1 MIETVFSAALPVGE
15 RLIVKKNRIEGRGGR
30 GPRIVVVTGIHG
42 DGLEGQFVAFELA
55 QRLRERIGDLRGIVD
70 IYPALNP
77 LGISASEHGVPLFD
91 LDLDRTF
98 PGNAKGNMNEAL
110 AAAIVADIKG
120 ANVCVDIHTPDAYL
134 REVSQV
140 RIEEQFS
147 KTLLPLAQF
156 LNTQLVW
163 VHGSTGPLRSTLA
176 HTLNSKRTRTLVV
189 EMGESLRI
197 TEDAGSWLTEGIL
210 RLVEHLGGW
219 TSSSVALP
227 FPRLVRD
234 SNVTSASAEVPGIFL
249 PRIELGTMVRSGQ
262 TIGVIADPLE
272 AEVKA
277 EVCAPAEGTVI
288 SLRSQPLV
296 YPGTLLA
303 RVLGG
308 AR

>member
-15 RLIVKKNRIEGRGGR
+15 RLIVKKNRIEGCGGR
-30 GPRIVVVTGIHG
+30 GPRIAVVTGIHG

-98 PGNAKGNMNEAL
+98 PGNSKGNMNEAL

-120 ANVCVDIHTPDAYL
+120 ANACIDIHAPDAHL

-140 RIEEQFS
+140 RVEDAYA
-147 KTLLPLAQF
+147 KTLMPFAQL

-163 VHGSTGPLRSTLA
+163 MHGSSNPQRSTLA
-176 HTLNSKRTRTLVV
+176 HTLNSLRTRTLVV

-210 RLVEHLGGW
+210 RLDVRPPDGLLKHVVDVVAMQGLYALGKDDVHFCDVAHQLFCVCFVLQQ
-219 TSSSVALP
+219 SVALMP
-227 FPRLVRD
+227 QDL
-234 SNVTSASAEVPGIFL
+234 
-249 PRIELGTMVRSGQ
+249 
-262 TIGVIADPLE
+262 
-272 AEVKA
+272 
-277 EVCAPAEGTVI
+277 AEGI
-288 SLRSQPLV
+288 R
-296 YPGTLLA
+296 
-303 RVLGG
+303 
-308 AR
+308 

>member
-1 MIETVFSAALPVGE
+1 MQQQS
-15 RLIVKKNRIEGRGGR
+15 
-30 GPRIVVVTGIHG
+30 
-42 DGLEGQFVAFELA
+42 
-55 QRLRERIGDLRGIVD
+55 
-70 IYPALNP
+70 
-77 LGISASEHGVPLFD
+77 
-91 LDLDRTF
+91 
-98 PGNAKGNMNEAL
+98 
-110 AAAIVADIKG
+110 
-120 ANVCVDIHTPDAYL
+120 CVDIHTPDAYL

-147 KTLLPLAQF
+147 RTLLPLAQF

-163 VHGSTGPLRSTLA
+163 VHGSTDPLRSTLA

>member
-30 GPRIVVVTGIHG
+30 GPRIAVVTGIHG

-98 PGNAKGNMNEAL
+98 PGNPKGNMNEAL

-120 ANVCVDIHTPDAYL
+120 ANACVDIHAPDSHL
-134 REVSQV
+134 REVSHV
-140 RIEEQFS
+140 RVEEQYA
-147 KTLLPLAQF
+147 KTLLSLAQF

-163 VHGSTGPLRSTLA
+163 VQASSNPLRSTLA
-176 HTLNSKRTRTLVV
+176 HTLNTKRTRTLVV

-210 RLVEHLGGW
+210 RLLEHLGGW

-227 FPRLVRD
+227 SPRLVRD
-234 SNVTSASAEVPGIFL
+234 GNVTSLSAEVPGIFL
-249 PRIELGTMVRSGQ
+249 PRLELGASVRRGQ
-262 TIGVIADPLE
+262 TIGVVADPLE
-272 AEVKA
+272 AEVKE
-277 EVCAPAEGTVI
+277 EVVSPVEGNVI
-288 SLRSQPLV
+288 SLRAQPLV
-296 YPGTLLA
+296 YPGTLVA

-308 AR
+308 MR

>member
-30 GPRIVVVTGIHG
+30 GPRIAVVTGIHG

-77 LGISASEHGVPLFD
+77 LGISASEHGVPL
-91 LDLDRTF
+91 
-98 PGNAKGNMNEAL
+98 
-110 AAAIVADIKG
+110 
-120 ANVCVDIHTPDAYL
+120 
-134 REVSQV
+134 
-140 RIEEQFS
+140 
-147 KTLLPLAQF
+147 
-156 LNTQLVW
+156 
-163 VHGSTGPLRSTLA
+163 
-176 HTLNSKRTRTLVV
+176 TRTLVV

-234 SNVTSASAEVPGIFL
+234 SNVTSLSGRGAGSLLATDWSWA
-249 PRIELGTMVRSGQ
+249 PRCVGTDHRCDCRPLGGGGEGARSW
-262 TIGVIADPLE
+262 LLS
-272 AEVKA
+272 
-277 EVCAPAEGTVI
+277 EGTVI
-288 SLRSQPLV
+288 SLAGAAAGLSRHVGRS
-296 YPGTLLA
+296 
-303 RVLGG
+303 RLG
-308 AR
+308 RCR

>member
-15 RLIVKKNRIEGRGGR
+15 RLIVKKNRIEGCGGR
-30 GPRIVVVTGIHG
+30 GPRIAVVTGIHG

-55 QRLRERIGDLRGIVD
+55 QRLREHIGDLRGIVD

-98 PGNAKGNMNEAL
+98 PGNSKGNMNEAL

-120 ANVCVDIHTPDAYL
+120 ANACIDIHAPDAHL

-140 RIEEQFS
+140 RVEEAYA
-147 KTLLPLAQF
+147 KTLMPFAQL

-163 VHGSTGPLRSTLA
+163 MHGSSNPQRSTLA
-176 HTLNSKRTRTLVV
+176 HTLNSLRTRTLVV

-210 RLVEHLGGW
+210 RLVERLDGW

-227 FPRLVRD
+227 MPRLVRD
-234 SNVTSASAEVPGIFL
+234 GDVTPVSAEVPGIFL
-249 PRIELGTMVRSGQ
+249 PQLGLGAMVRRGQ
-262 TIGVIADPLE
+262 VVGVIADPLAAE
-272 AEVKA
+272 AKA
-277 EVCAPAEGTVI
+277 EVLAPADGTII
-288 SLRSQPLV
+288 SLRAQPLV
-296 YPGTLLA
+296 YPGTLLV

-308 AR
+308 V

>member
-15 RLIVKKNRIEGRGGR
+15 RLIVKKNRIEGLGGR
-30 GPRIVVVTGIHG
+30 GPRIAVVTGIHG

-55 QRLRERIGDLRGIVD
+55 QRLRERISDLRGVVD

-91 LDLDRTF
+91 LDLDHTF
-98 PGNAKGNMNEAL
+98 PGNPKGNMNEAL
-110 AAAIVADIKG
+110 AAAIVDDIKG
-120 ANVCVDIHTPDAYL
+120 ANACVDIHAPDSHL
-134 REVSQV
+134 REVPHV
-140 RIEEQFS
+140 RVEEQYA

-163 VHGSTGPLRSTLA
+163 VRASSDPQRSTLA

-210 RLVEHLGGW
+210 RLLEHLGGW

-227 FPRLVRD
+227 SPRLVRD
-234 SNVTSASAEVPGIFL
+234 GSVTSVSVEVPGVFL
-249 PRIELGTMVRSGQ
+249 PRVELGAPVRRGQAIGMV
-262 TIGVIADPLE
+262 ADPLE
-272 AEVKA
+272 AEVK
-277 EVCAPAEGTVI
+277 EEIVAPVEGTVI
-288 SLRSQPLV
+288 SLRGQPLV
-296 YPGTLLA
+296 YPGTLVA

-308 AR
+308 VR